1 MAYGLFPD
9 VKSVDEACPA
19 TEATRVNQIILADE
33 QAIFRAGA
41 ARTLALED
49 DMRIVAQC
57 DDADKLRTAIE
68 SFRFAIVLYSTALG
82 DLANVLRQAKESRS
96 TVIAIHSVSETVAE
110 SLSAQLGGAVLRS
123 ATAAELVDSVRRAA
137 RGQKGVYL
145 VPPTGLLHD
154 AVGTRVLARLTPKEL
169 QIVALIVQGCKNK
182 EIALRLATKEQVVK
196 NYLRS
201 IYDKS
206 GVGDRLELALFVL
219 HHRTLADAAEK
230 SGSLLQRKIA

>member
-1 MAYGLFPD
+1 MRRLWTQLVPQRRTD
-9 VKSVDEACPA
+9 
-19 TEATRVNQIILADE
+19 RVNQIILADE

-41 ARTLALED
+41 ARTIALEE

-57 DDADKLRTAIE
+57 DNAAKLRTAID
-68 SFRFAIVLYSTALG
+68 SFRFAVVLYSTGLG
-82 DLANVLRQAKESRS
+82 DLAGVLAQAKQARS
-96 TVIAIHSVSETVAE
+96 TVIAVQAKNEAVSAE
-110 SLSAQLGGAVLRS
+110 LAAQLGGVICRS
-123 ATAAELVDSVRRAA
+123 TTAAELIDSVRRAA
-137 RGQKGVYL
+137 RGQRGVHL
-145 VPPTGLLHD
+145 VAPAAAAQDT
-154 AVGTRVLARLTPKEL
+154 VGARVLARLTPKEL

-182 EIALRLATKEQVVK
+182 EIALRLGTKEQVVK

-219 HHRTLADAAEK
+219 HHKTLAEAAEK